1 MSEDRTDLV
10 LVADD
15 DPDILRFVEFNLK
28 LEGFEVATA
37 ADGEKALAAAQELQ
51 PDLVILDVM
60 MPKMDGFEV
69 CERLRND
76 VRTKY
81 MSIIMLTAK
90 SLSADRVVGLTAGAD
105 DYIIKP
111 FDPTELLAR
120 VKSTLRRA
128 REMRALNPLT
138 QLAGNVQVQAE
149 LSERVDHS
157 QPFALMYADLDN
169 FKAFNDHY
177 GFLRG
182 DEAIKLLARCIGE
195 AARRHGDERAFVG
208 HVGGDDFVVI
218 VTPDTVEAVCQDLIA
233 SWDSQIGKLYDS
245 EDLERGY
252 ILVKDRRD
260 QMNYFPVMTVTIGV
274 ATNVNRPIT
283 SHWEASEI
291 ATEMK
296 TFAKREPKS
305 CYAIDR
311 RRPRP
316 DEEQAENDGAAPV
329 EGVAGSRPEAAPE
342 PPAPEPPAEAPTPT

>member
-1 MSEDRTDLV
+1 MTEDRHDLV
-10 LVADD
+10 LVCDD
-15 DPDILRFVEFNLK
+15 DPDILRFVEFSLK
-28 LEGFEVATA
+28 LEGYEVATA
-37 ADGEKALAAAQELQ
+37 EDGAKALTVAQELQ
-51 PDLVILDVM
+51 PDLVLLDVM
-60 MPKMDGFEV
+60 MPKLDGFEV
-69 CERLRND
+69 CEQLRAD
-76 VRTKY
+76 ARTKY

-149 LSERVDHS
+149 LSDRVDKGE
-157 QPFALMYADLDN
+157 PFSLMYADLDN
-169 FKAFNDHY
+169 FKAFNDYY

-182 DEAIKLLARCIGE
+182 DEAIKLLARSIGE
-195 AARRHGDERAFVG
+195 AVRRYGGGRSFVG

-218 VTPDTVEAVCQDLIA
+218 LAPEAVEDVCQDVIA
-233 SWDSQIGKLYDS
+233 AWDGQIGRLYDS
-245 EDLERGY
+245 EDLDRGY

-260 QMNYFPVMTVTIGV
+260 QMNYFPVMTVTIGI
-274 ATNVNRPIT
+274 ATNSHRPIT

-296 TFAKREPKS
+296 QFAKREPKS

-311 RRPRP
+311 RRAR
-316 DEEQAENDGAAPV
+316 DDGLGV
-329 EGVAGSRPEAAPE
+329 ETLGP
-342 PPAPEPPAEAPTPT
+342 

>member
-1 MSEDRTDLV
+1 MTDEQRDLV
-10 LVADD
+10 LICDD
-15 DPDILRFVEFNLK
+15 DPDILRFVEFNLR

-51 PDLVILDVM
+51 PDLILLDVM
-60 MPKMDGFEV
+60 MPKLDGFEV
-69 CERLRND
+69 CERIRAD
-76 VRTKY
+76 TRTKY
-81 MSIIMLTAK
+81 ISIIMLTAR

-149 LSERVDHS
+149 LSDRVDKGE
-157 QPFALMYADLDN
+157 PFALLYADLDN

-182 DEAIKLLARCIGE
+182 DEAIKLLARSIGE
-195 AARRHGDERAFVG
+195 AVRRHGDRLAFVG

-218 VTPDTVEAVCQDLIA
+218 LSPDAVEEVCQDLIA
-233 SWDSQIGKLYDS
+233 AWDDHIGRLYDS
-245 EDLERGY
+245 EDLDRGY

-260 QMNYFPVMTVTIGV
+260 QMNYFPVMTVTVGV
-274 ATNVNRPIT
+274 ATNSHRPIT

-291 ATEMK
+291 AAEMK
-296 TFAKREPKS
+296 QFAKREPKS

-311 RRPRP
+311 RRLR
-316 DEEQAENDGAAPV
+316 DEGEAEA
-329 EGVAGSRPEAAPE
+329 EAAQP
-342 PPAPEPPAEAPTPT
+342 